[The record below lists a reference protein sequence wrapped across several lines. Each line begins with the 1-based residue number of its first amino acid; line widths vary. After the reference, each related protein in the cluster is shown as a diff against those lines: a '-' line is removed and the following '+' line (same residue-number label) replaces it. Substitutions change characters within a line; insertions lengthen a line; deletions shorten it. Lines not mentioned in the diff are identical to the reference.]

1 MKPAHK
7 LINSQVNK
15 RDKCLGLTTASS
27 EINQGI
33 ITYLSHTGLVL
44 VLWALSYY
52 IVIMCNTSLA
62 DMGEHW
68 ASKAA
73 LNLLLIFN
81 YTDVPFHSLKTL
93 TCILT
98 FFPILP
104 HTLHVDVL
112 PIWSG
117 HWIWRWFYD
126 CYFPFSSSVAQAVG
140 TPVVN
145 TAYRARKAKSLTD
158 QLLKIKYSWKQQQ
171 PNKQTNKQSHKQTKE
186 MNE

>member
-93 TCILT
+93 TCILI
-98 FFPILP
+98 FFPTLP

-112 PIWSG
+112 PIWAIEFEDDFMTVTSHFLVQLHKLLAHRLWTLLTEPG
-117 HWIWRWFYD
+117 K
-126 CYFPFSSSVAQAVG
+126 Q
-140 TPVVN
+140 
-145 TAYRARKAKSLTD
+145 RA
-158 QLLKIKYSWKQQQ
+158 
-171 PNKQTNKQSHKQTKE
+171 
-186 MNE
+186 